1 MSKTNSGSKKSKRK
15 GIYKVKNWPEYNQ
28 TLKQR
33 GSLTIW
39 ISREA
44 LKKWNYQGPALRG
57 AQYKYSDLAI
67 ETILTLKVL
76 FHLQFRQVEGL
87 MHSIV
92 ELMKIDLDIPDYTTL
107 SRRQKRLHIQ
117 LPVRRRKDPLHV
129 VIDSTGVKIFGEG
142 EWKVRQH
149 GYSKRRTWRKLHLAV
164 DEATGEIQTAEL
176 TTNNIDDAEEL
187 KPLLFKAQNLIEAV
201 SADGAYDKTKSYVAL
216 INKAEQQQNP
226 IQVNIPPRKDAKI
239 VQHGNSS
246 ESPVVRDQNLRLIRK
261 HGRKQWKELSGYHRR
276 SIAENVMFR
285 YKTIIGPTLKA
296 RTLEAQRV
304 EAMIG
309 CTILNRMT
317 VLGFPQSYKVQ

>member
-1 MSKTNSGSKKSKRK
+1 MSKTNSRSKKSKRK
-15 GIYKVKNWPEYNQ
+15 NKYKVKNWPEYNQ

-44 LKKWNYQGPALRG
+44 LKKWNYQGPARRG

-67 ETILTLKVL
+67 ETLLTLKVV

-92 ELMKIDLDIPDYTTL
+92 ELMKLDLEIPDYTTL
-107 SRRQKRLHIQ
+107 SRRQKRLQIQ
-117 LPVRRRKDPLHV
+117 LPIRHRKEPIHL
-129 VIDSTGVKIFGEG
+129 VIDSTGVKIFGDG

-164 DEATGEIQTAEL
+164 DEATGEIQAAEL
-176 TTNNIDDAEEL
+176 TTNNIDDADEI
-187 KPLLFKAQNLIEAV
+187 KPLLSQTQNLIEAV
-201 SADGAYDKTKSYVAL
+201 SADGAYDKTKSYIAL
-216 INKAEQQQNP
+216 LNKAEQQKNS
-226 IQVNIPPRKDAKI
+226 IQINIPPRKDAKI
-239 VQHGNSS
+239 VRHGNSS
-246 ESPVVRDQNLRLIRK
+246 EPPVARDQNLRLIRK
-261 HGRKQWKELSGYHRR
+261 HGRKRWKELSEYHRR

-304 EAMIG
+304 EAIIG

-317 VLGFPQSYKVQ
+317 VLGFPQSYKAQ